1 MCSSHCA
8 LKYQLTG
15 EWNIYVAVL
24 ERLLLV
30 ALLGVKLNNVIRQ
43 AKVLIDV
50 LQWNDETR
58 L

>member
-1 MCSSHCA
+1 MDRF
-8 LKYQLTG
+8 QLTG
-15 EWNIYVAVL
+15 EGNIYVAVL

-50 LQWNDETR
+50 LQ
-58 L
+58 